1 MRSVNTVVIPELSEE
16 LIIQS
21 IKTAHEE
28 TLQKETAERKTAMD
42 FYYHHD
48 VDKHIDKWFSKST
61 LEQIPSF
68 PQRIVPRFARARMML
83 YKNAPVRMINGE
95 INDDYKKMAHRLDN
109 KTREFAEL
117 TWLTGEMGL
126 RTKWNEKNEQ
136 LEYDLIPLYR
146 KYFVEG
152 ESEPFAVSYEIGR
165 DRNNNRIFVF
175 FSEPRDGIPGKHFK
189 FTQGG
194 KIIQVNEENVNPYEC
209 IPISFSE
216 YNSNAYDVIRAAVH
230 LGIAYT
236 EIALATRFAFGQPV
250 ISGIDEGSQIK
261 LGIDKVMIL
270 GEGADF
276 NFKGTPGN
284 LMQMIEAAKAIANQT
299 AINHHLRIKWDD
311 SGNPASGEALRLM
324 EIENLEARI
333 SDIPLWRDWEHQ
345 RYNIDREVIR
355 AHTGKDFSENYS
367 VDFAEVEFPLS
378 PQEERSDLAWK
389 LDKGLINRED
399 LVRHFNPDITDED
412 LNELLGRVDESK
424 RLETEATQP
433 TQPTFEGL
441 RKLGTVGA

>member
-1 MRSVNTVVIPELSEE
+1 MRSVNKIVIPELSEK
-16 LIIQS
+16 LIIES
-21 IKTAHEE
+21 IRTAHEE
-28 TLQKETAERKTAMD
+28 ILQKQTAERKTAMD
-42 FYYHHD
+42 FYYHHN
-48 VDKHIDKWFSKST
+48 VDKHIDEWFSKST

-83 YKNAPVRMINGE
+83 YKNPPKRMINGE
-95 INDDYKKMAHRLDN
+95 ANDDYDNTAHGLDR

-117 TWLTGEMGL
+117 AWLTGNMGM
-126 RTKWNEKNEQ
+126 RTKYNDRHQ
-136 LEYDLIPLYR
+136 RLEYDLIPFCK
-146 KYFVEG
+146 KYYIEG
-152 ESEPFAVSYEIGR
+152 ESEPFGVSYEIGR
-165 DRNNNRIFVF
+165 DNFNNRIFVF
-175 FSEPRDGIPGKHFK
+175 FSEARDGLPGQHWR

-194 KIIQVNEENVNPYEC
+194 KILPVNEDNVSPYNTL
-209 IPISFSE
+209 PVSFAD
-216 YNSNAYDVIRAAVH
+216 YNTNAYDVVRAAVH

-284 LMQMIEAAKAIANQT
+284 LLQMIEAAKAIANQT

-333 SDIPLWRDWEHQ
+333 SDIPLWREWEHQ
-345 RYNIDREVIR
+345 RYEVDREVWR
-355 AHTGKDFSENYS
+355 AHTGKDFGESYS

-378 PQEERSDLAWK
+378 PQEERAALDWK
-389 LDKGLINRED
+389 LDKGLMNRED
-399 LVRHFNPDITDED
+399 LVRHFNPDISDED
-412 LNELLGRVDESK
+412 LNALLTRVDESK
-424 RLETEATQP
+424 KLEAEATQP
-433 TQPTFEGL
+433 EQPLFEGL
-441 RKLGTVGA
+441 KRLGTVGT